1 MHARAASGPP
11 SSWSEPTRAD
21 ARTTSVRRRIPFGLA
36 ALVGALA
43 VALGGGWHG
52 DDATARTVAREDVAK
67 LVAQFSAGSSSAVVR
82 RLEDAVAG
90 QPDDARALALLGL
103 GYQQLYRET
112 ADASWL
118 TRADEALA
126 RAVAAGRDDP
136 LAVSGL
142 AQLAVT
148 QHRFQT
154 AIPLARHALALDPEN
169 AVARGALGDALI
181 ATGRHA
187 YGFRTYDRL
196 AGMGPSVA
204 AYARI
209 ATVRQL
215 LGRPAAALDAMELAL
230 EAGSAI
236 PEQEAWALTRYGTLL
251 VAADRLDDAE
261 DAFRRALR
269 LSPGYVHARAGQAR
283 VAAARGRFV
292 EAASELRQVVDRLP
306 LPEYAILLG
315 DVLARDSRPTDARRT
330 YALVSTLE
338 RVLAA
343 NGVRTELQ
351 TALFDLDHGIRVRA
365 ALARA
370 QAAYRAAPGVAAA
383 DAVAWG
389 LTRAG
394 RCREA
399 LGWSRRALA
408 LGTKD
413 GLFLFHRG
421 MIERCLHGDAAARPW
436 FARALVANP
445 TFSLRWAPLAE
456 RLAA

>member
-1 MHARAASGPP
+1 M
-11 SSWSEPTRAD
+11 
-21 ARTTSVRRRIPFGLA
+21 RRRIAFGLVA
-36 ALVGALA
+36 VVGALA
-43 VALGGGWHG
+43 VVLGGGWREST
-52 DDATARTVAREDVAK
+52 ATANPVAREDLAQ
-67 LVAQFSAGSSSAVVR
+67 LVAQFSAGSSREVVQG
-82 RLEDAVAG
+82 LEITVAA
-90 QPDDARALALLGL
+90 QPDDARSLAFLGL

-118 TRADEALA
+118 TRADEALT
-126 RAVAAGRDDP
+126 RAVAARRDEP

-154 AIPLARHALALDPEN
+154 AIPLAREALALDPEN

-181 ATGRHA
+181 GTGRYPA
-187 YGFRTYDRL
+187 AFRTYDRL

-209 ATVRQL
+209 ATARQL

-251 VAADRLDDAE
+251 VAANRLDDAE

-269 LSPGYVHARAGQAR
+269 LSPGYVHARAGLAR
-283 VAAARGRFV
+283 VAVARGRFA
-292 EAASELRQVVDRLP
+292 EAAQELRQVVDRLP

-315 DVLARDSRPTDARRT
+315 DALARADRPKAARRS
-330 YALVSTLE
+330 YSVVSALE

-351 TALFDLDHGIRVRA
+351 TALFDIDHGIGTQA

-370 QAAYRAAPGVAAA
+370 RAAYAAAPGVAAA

-389 LTRAG
+389 LARTG
-394 RCREA
+394 RCAEA

-436 FARALVANP
+436 FARSLAANP
-445 TFSLRWAPLAE
+445 TFSLRWASLAE